1 MKSRRTG
8 NGSILVIGI
17 GNDGRQDDGLGWRF
31 AEQVTALKNE
41 EVDCEFRYQLQVEDV
56 LPVCRYSKVFF
67 VDATQENLPQG
78 YEIKPCLPARH
89 YFFSSHV
96 QTPETILYLA
106 NELYS
111 RQPEAY
117 TIAISG
123 EKWGVG
129 MKLSEAA
136 SGNMQQALAGF
147 TSSYLSHKPDSGEKQ
162 STGEYKSYHTRL

>member
-8 NGSILVIGI
+8 RGSILVIGI

-31 AEQVTALKNE
+31 AEQVAALRNE

-56 LPVCRYSKVFF
+56 LPVCRYNRVFF

-106 NELYS
+106 NELYN

-123 EKWGVG
+123 EKWGIG
-129 MKLSEAA
+129 IKMSETA
-136 SGNMQQALAGF
+136 SDHMRQALDDF
-147 TSSYLSHKPDSGEKQ
+147 TSQYLSRQEKKGDNHIAGGYKP
-162 STGEYKSYHTRL
+162 YHTRL